1 MTRMN
6 AMVSVAGVVGVVAGG
21 LAGSAMGQS
30 ERVFGV
36 TQNGSLI
43 SWNSNAPGAILSGV
57 AISGLQLNEQI
68 RGIDFRPA
76 TGQLYALG
84 SFSNLYTLNTVTGA
98 ATAVGTGPF
107 SPGLNGSAFGF
118 DFNPTI
124 DRIRVVSDA
133 NQNLVLNPI
142 TGALQLNATPL
153 NYASGDPNFGADPN
167 VVGSAYDNNFAGAT
181 TSQLYGIDTALDVL
195 VRQGNNT
202 GVLTTVGSLGG
213 DITNLVGFDI
223 SGATNI
229 AYAASQEASG
239 SISTF
244 WRVNLS
250 TGAATAVG
258 QIGGGT
264 LVTAMAVVPSP
275 GSVALLAMSGVFAAR
290 RRR

>member
-1 MTRMN
+1 MRLI
-6 AMVSVAGVVGVVAGG
+6 VAAAGLAV
-21 LAGSAMGQS
+21 LAGSAFGQS

-36 TQNGSLI
+36 TQNGTLI
-43 SWNSNAPGAILSGV
+43 SWNSNAPGAILSGS
-57 AISGLQLNEQI
+57 AISGLQQNEQI

-76 TGQLYALG
+76 TGQLFAIG
-84 SFSNLYTLNTVTGA
+84 SFSNLYTLNTMTGA
-98 ATAVGTGPF
+98 ATAVGSGPF

-167 VVGSAYDNNFAGAT
+167 VVGSAYDNNVAGAT
-181 TSQLYGIDTALDVL
+181 TSQLYGIDTALDIL

-202 GVLTTVGSLGG
+202 GVLNTVGALGA

-223 SGATNI
+223 SGGTNI

-239 SISTF
+239 GISTF

-275 GSVALLAMSGVFAAR
+275 GTLGLLAMGGVVALR